1 MLKYGLDD
9 LQLFFQGDVR
19 FLEQFA

>member
-9 LQLFFQGDVR
+9 LQLFFQGDIR
-19 FLEQFA
+19 FLEQFV